1 MELRGAVCV
10 CVCVCVWLCVCVW
23 GGEVPGVEVAGQ
35 LGDSPGRFLT
45 KAHSQPDTSVL
56 SSPLP

>member
-1 MELRGAVCV
+1 VCVCV

-23 GGEVPGVEVAGQ
+23 GGEGPGVEVAGQ

-56 SSPLP
+56 SSPLL